1 MKKIIITLILILLI
15 ILLSIIQNQ
24 EEKLNYPSYTCQTNS
39 KSNIISNTKY
49 KLYYD
54 KTTKK
59 IIRFQITKENI
70 AKNKKGE
77 YDLKTLVNI
86 IKTENK
92 EYQNKEGISIKILN
106 NAKNI
111 YKYRITINLKE
122 IKDNNILNNLNSYKT
137 VNEQLKYFKEH
148 EINCKIEKN

>member
-1 MKKIIITLILILLI
+1 MNLKNNVTEYFTCSERAGKWLFGKKVSDSGT
-15 ILLSIIQNQ
+15 
-24 EEKLNYPSYTCQTNS
+24 
-39 KSNIISNTKY
+39 
-49 KLYYD
+49 
-54 KTTKK
+54 
-59 IIRFQITKENI
+59 
-70 AKNKKGE
+70 
-77 YDLKTLVNI
+77 
-86 IKTENK
+86 
-92 EYQNKEGISIKILN
+92 IKILN